1 MTSHQTH
8 ASPVPGAVVPAGD
21 AARRGDGSAPRRLQV
36 NITPA
41 ERAGRVAIGVAAVIA
56 GAVML
61 ASAGSAV
68 AVVLEA
74 LLVATGLDLAVTG
87 ALGHCP
93 LYHKLGYQPRSLRP
107 RPGGPD
113 DSTA

>member
-1 MTSHQTH
+1 MTIHQTH
-8 ASPVPGAVVPAGD
+8 PPASTGGAAAEDEAQAGGT
-21 AARRGDGSAPRRLQV
+21 ATRHRLQV

-41 ERAGRVAIGVAAVIA
+41 ERAGRVAVGVAAIIA
-56 GAVML
+56 GAVLL
-61 ASAGSAV
+61 ASAGTAL

-74 LLVATGLDLAVTG
+74 LLIAAGLDLAVTG

-93 LYHKLGYQPRSLRP
+93 LYHKLGYLPRSPRT

-113 DSTA
+113 DRTA

>member
-1 MTSHQTH
+1 MTIHQTH
-8 ASPVPGAVVPAGD
+8 TRASAGVAAAQGEGRGGGAAT
-21 AARRGDGSAPRRLQV
+21 RRRLRV

-41 ERAGRVAIGVAAVIA
+41 ERAGRVIVGIATVIA
-56 GAVML
+56 GAVLL
-61 ASAGSAV
+61 ASAGSAL

-74 LLVATGLDLAVTG
+74 LLVAAGLDLAVTG

-93 LYHKLGYQPRSLRP
+93 LYHKLGYQPRSLKT

-113 DSTA
+113 DRTA